1 MIICILFFVLKYLL
15 LKQLKYFGKN
25 PAKSVHLKC
34 RDFLGWSND
43 NVGEKA
49 QSFDLT
55 TASGIIE
62 NPV

>member
-1 MIICILFFVLKYLL
+1 MFSLT
-15 LKQLKYFGKN
+15 QLKYFGEN